1 MKRKLS
7 LLLAVVMILGSF
19 SFTFAAETTAE
30 EAAGNFLM
38 EQGVIEGIN
47 GELKLDDN
55 FRRQDMV
62 VMLSRLM
69 GEEDTAMAFPTDS
82 LTFTDF
88 SDPYY
93 RPIIAWAVA
102 EGLIE
107 GHTPE
112 RFGFGE
118 NVTAQQ
124 YATVLLRAL
133 GYGEEVSGDG
143 YANALDLAKELGLLG
158 DYEFENDT
166 VVTRGQM
173 YVSTVNALGTA
184 MKDSDETLADK
195 LGVEMPEPEVLE
207 VVDVYADNLKEVVVE
222 FNKPVDASTV
232 TDKTVYVKN
241 VKGTAT
247 ASEDGM
253 SVVITVNDKL
263 TNQKSYTLVVEG
275 VKDADGVEIAKTE
288 KEFKAFDATLPEAV
302 EIVVTGP
309 RNFDIIFSEPIDE
322 AGTVKVTKGNTVLG
336 NKVEDNDT
344 RRVSVTVYR
353 NLEDGAEYS
362 VTVEEFKDFEGYKNV
377 VNTLTFVYEKDE
389 NPPVA
394 TVAKAEQTYV
404 VVDFDKPVSGLKKD
418 YFYHTFSAWT
428 AEEIFEDAD
437 MKNKVESSEKVTRVY
452 VQFYKDKDNGRALP
466 EGTVRFGI
474 LGSKIVDNWGNALG
488 NVEFTL
494 NVSADST
501 PLEVVSLEV
510 AAENQLLVEFNK
522 AIASFN
528 KSNVEIL
535 DENGKAISGLKW
547 NADDSDGDGVY
558 EITLSKKMSG
568 KTITVVIKNVKD
580 KAIEPNV
587 LSSYTEVI
595 EITDKTPPKVSKVYY
610 NAEIDDDDEFESA
623 ELMVIFN
630 EEVDG
635 ETARVASNYSLVD
648 GDEVTILTKAP
659 EFDVNSARV
668 IIPLTKDQYDVA
680 SKAGVKLQVINVKDL
695 AGNTIVPQLWA
706 ITGNV
711 KEKAKTVEVTSVVA
725 KSTNTISITFAD
737 LVYEVSEGDFKF
749 YIDGEEKEVEYGY
762 TQTDNSVTTLDF
774 ELEKDFNTD
783 AKNVKVV
790 YKANSINNSFGNPVE
805 ALVFNEEEVT
815 KITSITDKVAPA
827 IAVDEHDD
835 YEITWD
841 ADKNAVVIEFTE
853 AIDNTTLR
861 RLTYSVENYDV
872 KKVYSDDNKVY
883 IVING
888 EVKVGT
894 ELVITQ
900 EEAIFDLAGNAFEL
914 DDVIT
919 FVVPEAE

>member
-1 MKRKLS
+1 MKRRLS

-19 SFTFAAETTAE
+19 SFVFAADTSAE

-47 GELKLDDN
+47 GELKLNDN

-69 GEEDTAMAFPTDS
+69 GEEDTAMAFPTDG

-102 EGLIE
+102 AGLIE

-112 RFGFGE
+112 RFGFNE

-143 YANALDLAKELGLLG
+143 YANALNLAKELGLLG

-166 VVTRGQM
+166 IVTRGQM
-173 YVSTVNALGTA
+173 YVMTYNALGTTL
-184 MKDSDETLADK
+184 KDSDETLADK

-241 VKGTAT
+241 VKGSAA

-263 TNQKSYTLVVEG
+263 TNQKNYTAVVDG
-275 VKDADGVEIAKTE
+275 VKDTDGLQVAKTE
-288 KEFKAFDATLPEAV
+288 VGFKAFDATLPEAV

-309 RNFDIIFSEPIDE
+309 RNFDIIFSEPIDKV
-322 AGTVKVTKGNTVLG
+322 GTVKVTKGNTVLG
-336 NKVEDNDT
+336 NKVEGNGT
-344 RRVSVTVYR
+344 RRISVTVYR

-362 VTVEEFKDFEGYKNV
+362 VYVEGFEDFAGYKNV
-377 VNTLTFVYEKDE
+377 VDTLTFVYEKDE

-404 VVDFDKPVSGLKKD
+404 VVDFDKPVSGLKKEQ
-418 YFYHTFSAWT
+418 FYHTFSAWT
-428 AEEIFEDAD
+428 AVGIYEDAD
-437 MKNKVESSEKVTRVY
+437 MKNTVESNEKVTRVY
-452 VQFYKDKDNGRALP
+452 VLFYKDKDNGRALP

-488 NVEFTL
+488 NVEFSLTI
-494 NVSADST
+494 SADKT

-510 AAENQLLVEFNK
+510 AAENMLLVEFNK
-522 AIASFN
+522 PVASFT

-535 DENGKAISGLKW
+535 DADGKTISGLKW
-547 NADDSDGDGVY
+547 TVEDSDGDGVY
-558 EITLSKKMSG
+558 EITLSKPMPG

-580 KAIEPNV
+580 RAIEPNV
-587 LSSYTEVI
+587 LSSYSEVI
-595 EITDKTPPKVSKVYY
+595 EITDKTAPTVSKVYY
-610 NAEIDDDDEFESA
+610 NAVYKDGKFVSA
-623 ELMVIFN
+623 ELMVIFS

-635 ETARVASNYSLVD
+635 ETALVASNYSLVD
-648 GDEVTILTKAP
+648 GDKVTILTKAP
-659 EFDVNSARV
+659 EFDVNSSRV
-668 IIPLTKDQYDVA
+668 VIPLTEAQYNVA

-711 KEKAKTVEVTSVVA
+711 TEKAKTVEVTSVVA
-725 KSTNTISITFAD
+725 TSTSTVSIKFAD
-737 LVYEVSEGDFKF
+737 LVYDVSEGDFKF
-749 YIDGEEKEVEYGY
+749 YIGEEEVDYGY

-774 ELEKDFNTD
+774 ELEKDFSTD
-783 AKNVKVV
+783 VKDLKVV
-790 YKANSINNSFGNPVE
+790 YKPNSITNSFGNEVE
-805 ALVFNEEEVT
+805 KLVYKGAEVT
-815 KITSITDKVAPA
+815 EITSFTDRVAPEM
-827 IAVDEHDD
+827 AVNKDGD
-835 YEITWD
+835 YVITWD
-841 ADKNAVVIEFTE
+841 AAKNAVVIEFTE

-861 RLTYSVENYDV
+861 RLTYSIEDFDVE
-872 KKVYSDDNKVY
+872 KVYSDVNKVY
-883 IVING
+883 IVIDG
-888 EVKVGT
+888 EVEAET
-894 ELVITQ
+894 ELLITQ

-914 DDVIT
+914 DEVIT

>member
-143 YANALDLAKELGLLG
+143 YANALDLAKELGLFG
-158 DYEFENDT
+158 DLELENDT

-173 YVSTVNALGTA
+173 YVLTVNALGTA
-184 MKDSDETLADK
+184 MKDSEETLADK

-222 FNKPVDASTV
+222 FNKAVDASTV

-288 KEFKAFDATLPEAV
+288 KEFKAFDAQLPEAT

-322 AGTVKVTKGNTVLG
+322 VGTVKVTKGNTVLG
-336 NKVEDNDT
+336 NKVEGNDT

-353 NLEDGAEYS
+353 NLEDGEEYS
-362 VTVEEFKDFEGYKNV
+362 VTVEGFKDFEGYKNV

-428 AEEIFEDAD
+428 AVGIYEDAD
-437 MKNKVESSEKVTRVY
+437 MENTVESSEKVTRVY

-474 LGSKIVDNWGNALG
+474 LGSKIVDNWNNALG

-494 NVSADST
+494 NVSADKT
-501 PLEVVSLEV
+501 PLEVVSIEV
-510 AAENQLLVEFNK
+510 EAEDTLLVEFNK
-522 AIASFN
+522 SVASFT

-535 DENGKAISGLKW
+535 DKDGKAISGLKW
-547 NADDSDGDGVY
+547 NAEDSDGDGVY
-558 EITLSKKMSG
+558 EITLSKKMPG

-580 KAIEPNV
+580 RAIEPNV
-587 LSSYTEVI
+587 LSSYSEVI
-595 EITDKTPPKVSKVYY
+595 EITDKTEPKVSKVYY
-610 NAEIDDDDEFESA
+610 NAEFDGEDFVSA
-623 ELMVIFN
+623 DLMVIFS

-635 ETARVASNYSLVD
+635 ETALVASNYSLLD
-648 GDEVTILTKAP
+648 GNKVTILTKEP
-659 EFDVNSARV
+659 YFDVNSTRV
-668 IIPLTKDQYDVA
+668 IVPLTEAQYKVVSKD
-680 SKAGVKLQVINVKDL
+680 GVKLQVINVEDL
-695 AGNTIVPQLWA
+695 AGNKIVPQLWT

-711 KEKAKTVEVTSVVA
+711 ADKAKTVEVTSVVA

-737 LVYEVSEGDFKF
+737 LVYEVSEGDFEF
-749 YIDGEEKEVEYGY
+749 YIGDVKVDYGY

-790 YKANSINNSFGNPVE
+790 YKANSIKNSFGNPVE

-815 KITSITDKVAPA
+815 EITKFTDRVAPA

-841 ADKNAVVIEFTE
+841 AAKNAVVIEFTE
-853 AIDNTTLR
+853 EIDGSTLR
-861 RLTYSVENYDV
+861 RLTYSIEYFDVEN
-872 KKVYSDDNKVY
+872 VYSDDNKVY
-883 IVING
+883 IVIDG
-888 EVKVGT
+888 EVEAET
-894 ELVITQ
+894 ELLITQ
-900 EEAIFDLAGNAFEL
+900 EEEIYDAAGNAFKL

-919 FVVPEAE
+919 FTVPEAE